1 MNVGELKKMLEKFP
15 DHMEILNE
23 RCSDYSTIKEYE
35 WSVVKGV
42 PQDGAHWVMRSHPT
56 MSEENKRKEKEY
68 LLLDGN

>member
-1 MNVGELKKMLEKFP
+1 MNVGELKKMLEKYP

-23 RCSDYSTIKEYE
+23 RYSDYSTIKEHE

-42 PQDGAHWVMRSHPT
+42 PQDGAHWVMRSHST